1 MVQLIAKRRTHK
13 ALSSLGLLGAMSLV
27 LAGAAGASTF
37 KAAIV
42 SSNGSFSAGT
52 LQLEGTT
59 AGSNNCYSTGTGSGG
74 SVTASNVQPCTSG
87 SPIPTGELSSTA
99 SSTATTT
106 LTSIGNR
113 NATASTVMTPS
124 CGVAQLADSESST
137 DWGGTGPNN
146 ALPFYGISYQAAGP
160 LSSQAI
166 TTDGSSGWIE
176 TSTEYTNPESFTVLV
191 WFKTT
196 TANGA
201 ILGFSSLQDPWSPT
215 YADRMLWVD
224 PAGKLVWGVYGTAND
239 EIKTAAAVDTGSW
252 VFAAASVGAAGAS
265 LDVNGIVV
273 TNAAYTTARNYPGW
287 WTVAWAYL
295 SGWADTP
302 SSDYFN
308 GSLAQLA
315 IIPSQLSAGQVST
328 IYGESSQ
335 SAYAAQ
341 INTLSPVNYWP
352 FTDTGS
358 VPYPYA
364 PPGTQD
370 LVDSSGH
377 SNTGTAVGGVTV
389 GATGPT
395 ALGTSSAI
403 SLDGSTGN
411 VQTVASDSD
420 PFNFSLIA
428 WFKTTSTSGGTIIG
442 FDSSED
448 TSTPASSD
456 RLLWM
461 DNTGHL
467 VWGIDDAGVKDK
479 ITSTSAY
486 NTGTWYMVAVEEETG
501 GGAPGARLY
510 VNDVQVAINAAYT
523 TPQNYNGYWHVGWGY
538 ETGWVDAPTSGY
550 FNGSLSEVA
559 YLPSVL
565 SGTQLSTLY
574 GETSV
579 STLSTYMMSLGP
591 NSYWTLQDSAT
602 SICGTTEITVQE
614 KLGATSTCIYP
625 AEPVGTACPVVSASY
640 MLTALGSR
648 SSTVVPIAGS
658 PVTVTVTMKLSA
670 ASGVLVAGLHMLP
683 DIALGTQY
691 SSTLWS
697 AGISYPYASVEL

>member
-1 MVQLIAKRRTHK
+1 
-13 ALSSLGLLGAMSLV
+13 
-27 LAGAAGASTF
+27 
-37 KAAIV
+37 
-42 SSNGSFSAGT
+42 
-52 LQLEGTT
+52 
-59 AGSNNCYSTGTGSGG
+59 
-74 SVTASNVQPCTSG
+74 
-87 SPIPTGELSSTA
+87 
-99 SSTATTT
+99 
-106 LTSIGNR
+106 
-113 NATASTVMTPS
+113 MTPS

-224 PAGKLVWGVYGTAND
+224 PAGKLVWGVYGTADD
-239 EIKTAAAVDTGSW
+239 EIKTVAAVDTGSW

-265 LDVNGIVV
+265 LDVNGTVV

-287 WTVAWAYL
+287 WTMAWAYL

-308 GSLAQLA
+308 GALAQLA
-315 IIPSQLSAGQVST
+315 IIPSQLSPGQVST

-358 VPYPYA
+358 VPYPNA

-389 GATGPT
+389 GAAGPT
-395 ALGTSSAI
+395 TLAGSSGL
-403 SLDGSTGN
+403 SLDGSTGYVETTTSYTN
-411 VQTVASDSD
+411 
-420 PFNFSLIA
+420 PGGFSIVA
-428 WFKTTSTSGGTIIG
+428 WFKTTSSSGGTIIG
-442 FDSSED
+442 FDSSVD
-448 TSTPASSD
+448 TSTPTDSD

-467 VWGIDDAGVKDK
+467 VWGIDDAGVKDE
-479 ITSTSAY
+479 ITSPSVY
-486 NTGTWYMVAVEEETG
+486 NTGLWFMVTVEEG
-501 GGAPGARLY
+501 AAPGARLY
-510 VNDVQVAINAAYT
+510 VNAAQVATNAAYT
-523 TPQNYNGYWHVGWGY
+523 IPQNYTGYWHVGWGY
-538 ETGWVDAPTSGY
+538 ETGWADAPTSSY

-591 NSYWTLQDSAT
+591 DSYWTLQDSAT

-691 SSTLWS
+691 STTLWS
-697 AGISYPYASVEL
+697 AGVSYPYASVEL